1 MNKKLISIIFALLWL
16 TGCASQGI
24 DLTGD
29 KAPSMMASK
38 STLKASP
45 LEAFNRDAYL
55 FNKSIDTG
63 VIKPLAK
70 GYQKITPEFINTG
83 ITNVFSNLGDVPNA
97 VNALLQFKLKD
108 AASDTGRFAINST
121 IGLAGFFDIATK
133 MDLQKHHEDF
143 GQTLAVWGIPSGE
156 YIMLPVLGPST
167 LRDSIGVAVDTVTNP
182 YFFFEHSLGY
192 YALDKVDKRADIL
205 SVEDMLKDMS
215 DDDYKSLRDA
225 WLQKR
230 KYLINDGK
238 LDEQAIEKKKSLIN
252 ELEDLD

>member
-1 MNKKLISIIFALLWL
+1 MNEKLITLMLALLWL
-16 TGCASQGI
+16 TGCTSQAI

-29 KAPSMMASK
+29 KEAFVKTSK
-38 STLKASP
+38 SSALKD
-45 LEAFNRDAYL
+45 FNRDAYL
-55 FNKSIDTG
+55 FNKSIDEG

-70 GYQKITPEFINTG
+70 GYQKITPEFVDTG

-97 VNALLQFKLKD
+97 FNALLQFKFKD

-121 IGLAGFFDIATK
+121 LGLAGFFDIATK

-143 GQTLAVWGIPSGE
+143 GQTLAVWGVPSGG

-167 LRDSIGVAVDTVTNP
+167 FRDSVGVVVDSVTNP
-182 YFFFEHSLGY
+182 YFFFENSLGY
-192 YALDKVDKRADIL
+192 YTLDKVDKRADIL
-205 SVEDMLKDMS
+205 SVEGLLKEMS
-215 DDDYKSLRDA
+215 DDDYNSLRDT

-238 LDEQAIEKKKSLIN
+238 LDEKAIEKKKSLID

>member
-1 MNKKLISIIFALLWL
+1 MNKKLISIILGLLWL
-16 TGCASQGI
+16 TGCTSQAI

-29 KAPSMMASK
+29 KASSVTLSK
-38 STLKASP
+38 TSP
-45 LEAFNRDAYL
+45 LQDFNRDAYL
-55 FNKSIDTG
+55 FNKSIDNG

-70 GYQKITPEFINTG
+70 GYQTITPEFIDTG
-83 ITNVFSNLGDVPNA
+83 ITNVFSNLGDVPNTL
-97 VNALLQFKLKD
+97 NALLQFKFKD

-143 GQTLAVWGIPSGE
+143 GQTLAVWGLPSGE

-167 LRDSIGVAVDTVTNP
+167 LRDSVGIVVDSVTNP
-182 YFFFEHSLGY
+182 YFFFENSLGY
-192 YALDKVDKRADIL
+192 YTVDKIDKRADLL
-205 SVEDMLKDMS
+205 SAEGLLKEMS
-215 DDDYKSLRDA
+215 DDDYNSLRDA

-238 LDEQAIEKKKSLIN
+238 LDEQAIEKKKSLID